1 MPARSIDIPGKGKLV
16 CLKCSRPFIS
26 WDRRK
31 NRLCKKCQESNES
44 LVKSYFPEALGIANH
59 TLNKTKQHPIPD

>member
-1 MPARSIDIPGKGKLV
+1 MPAKSTDIPGKAKLI

-44 LVKSYFPEALGIANH
+44 LVKFYFPEALGIVNH
-59 TLNKTKQHPIPD
+59 TLIKPKQHPILD